1 MQREADSLHHILDI
15 LHAELNPTEII
26 LNLIQYT
33 KYSSVLCIFL
43 YKLEDLM
50 NEILMYFIFCIFYK
64 KFVNL
69 FLFYLFLTCEWAIW
83 DLHFVQYQYYFKP

>member
-69 FLFYLFLTCEWAIW
+69 FLFYLFF
-83 DLHFVQYQYYFKP
+83 DM